1 MRLLLR
7 LLGLLLVLAV
17 LLVGLAFVLPDRA
30 HVQRSITIARP
41 QSQIHLLLTNPRRFN
56 DWSPWFALDPAA
68 DYVYS
73 GPDSGVGATLAWSSS
88 NADVGAG
95 SQTIVAVKPDESVSL
110 TVDFRNRG
118 TADMR
123 FDLERRSDET
133 HVTWSLD
140 SRFPLR
146 LDEHFAG
153 DAVGRYVGV
162 FLDSLVGGD
171 LERGLLNLQQLAD
184 TFPPIDIAG
193 IEPQL
198 VELPPRRVITI
209 ALATEADDAANLR
222 HWNAARQELEQ
233 FVAQNRLSV
242 EGRLLQLAPPSSAGD
257 ADAELALLAHF
268 DVMPDD
274 TDVRGRVLAA
284 TRAVQ
289 LEHSGSVA
297 ERRKLVDK
305 LRTWL
310 LVKGLHSGDWLVEEY
325 VDGDLLQGT
334 TRISIAVQ
342 SPAAN

>member
-17 LLVGLAFVLPDRA
+17 LLLGLAFVLPDRA
-30 HVQRSITIARP
+30 HVERSITIARP

-73 GPDSGVGATLAWSSS
+73 GPDSGVGAKLAWSSS
-88 NADVGAG
+88 KADVGSG

-110 TVDFRNRG
+110 ALDFGERG
-118 TADMR
+118 IADMR
-123 FDLERRSDET
+123 FDLVRQSDET
-133 HVTWSLD
+133 RVTWGLD
-140 SRFPLR
+140 GQFPLH
-146 LDEHFAG
+146 LDERFVG

-162 FLDSLVGGD
+162 FMERLVGDD
-171 LERGLLNLQQLAD
+171 LERGLANLQQLAD
-184 TFPPIDIAG
+184 TFPPVDIAG

-198 VELPPRRVITI
+198 VELPARRVICI
-209 ALATEADDAANLR
+209 ALAAEADDAANLR
-222 HWNAARQELEQ
+222 HWNSARQELEQ

-242 EGRLLQLAPPSSAGD
+242 EGRLLQLAPPNAI
-257 ADAELALLAHF
+257 ADAELALPAHY
-268 DVMPDD
+268 DVMPGD
-274 TDVRGRVLAA
+274 TDVRGRELAA

-289 LEHSGSVA
+289 LDHRGSLA

-305 LRTWL
+305 LRAWL